1 MQKVIIEYLF
11 LLPVIIYK
19 KVIKEYLFLL
29 PVSGTIILLDQITK
43 AIVRSNLALGEAWSP
58 WPWLMP
64 YARIVHW
71 YNTGVAFGLLQGQN
85 LIFTILA
92 VIIVAAI
99 LYYYPKFSK
108 EDWPLRLALALQ
120 FSGAIGNLIDRITL
134 GHVTDFI
141 SVGNFAVFNIADAS
155 ITVTAMP
162 SIPDGRYSAIS
173 AGIALLYSVPGVE
186 PLPKSSTV
194 TSAIRPGITTSAGMK
209 IFG

>member
-1 MQKVIIEYLF
+1 M
-11 LLPVIIYK
+11 K
-19 KVIKEYLFLL
+19 KILKEYLFLF

-43 AIVRSNLALGEAWSP
+43 AIVRTNLLQGEAWSP

-92 VIIVAAI
+92 VIIASAI
-99 LYYYPKFSK
+99 IYYYPKFSN
-108 EDWPLRLALALQ
+108 EEWPLRLALALQ
-120 FSGAIGNLIDRITL
+120 FGGAMGNLIDRITL

-155 ITVTAMP
+155 ITV
-162 SIPDGRYSAIS
+162 
-173 AGIALLYSVPGVE
+173 GVG
-186 PLPKSSTV
+186 V
-194 TSAIRPGITTSAGMK
+194 M
-209 IFG
+209 IFGIWWKDKLESKQAKQLIKSNTGNSTDQSPDIKN

>member
-1 MQKVIIEYLF
+1 L
-11 LLPVIIYK
+11 K
-19 KVIKEYLFLL
+19 KILKEYLFLF

-43 AIVRSNLALGEAWSP
+43 AIVRSTLLQGEVWSP

-92 VIIVAAI
+92 VIIAAAI
-99 LYYYPKFSK
+99 VYYFPKFSE

-120 FSGAIGNLIDRITL
+120 FGGAIGNLIDRITL

-155 ITVTAMP
+155 ITIGVGVMILGIWWKDKQESKHTNQLKNSNSGNSSDQSSVTKKL
-162 SIPDGRYSAIS
+162 D
-173 AGIALLYSVPGVE
+173 
-186 PLPKSSTV
+186 
-194 TSAIRPGITTSAGMK
+194 
-209 IFG
+209 